1 MTDKEFALVFV
12 CIYVYMYHLIHWA
25 VHEVCW
31 IVTYLPGR
39 WTIHLQHFQ
48 GWLFL
53 QKSSY
58 GLSIFSKVIPS
69 LSNYL
74 GIGGCEVASYAER
87 DMEGYTRSEES
98 IDNQEKDSG
107 FEMSRTPER
116 SKVSRVPTL
125 SAPRKRGRATL
136 RKVHTLSGVQ
146 ICGRLSRNS
155 IALQQHMKLAYHF
168 LVSSLRPC
176 FSVFRTVLP

>member
-1 MTDKEFALVFV
+1 
-12 CIYVYMYHLIHWA
+12 MYHLIHWA

-39 WTIHLQHFQ
+39 WTIHLQHLASSSEEFLWAQYFFQ
-48 GWLFL
+48 
-53 QKSSY
+53 SY
-58 GLSIFSKVIPS
+58 S

-107 FEMSRTPER
+107 FEMSRTPE
-116 SKVSRVPTL
+116 
-125 SAPRKRGRATL
+125 
-136 RKVHTLSGVQ
+136 
-146 ICGRLSRNS
+146 
-155 IALQQHMKLAYHF
+155 
-168 LVSSLRPC
+168 
-176 FSVFRTVLP
+176 